1 MENFDKK
8 LASLEALLFIHGEPM
23 SRKKIEAVLE
33 LKENEYDDL
42 IQEIKKRLEDSSRGL
57 MIFSDGEKI
66 QLATKPEFNTILEG
80 FVKEELTEDLT
91 PASSETLA
99 IISYLGPISRAK
111 IEYLRGVNSSLILRN
126 LTMRGLIEKVSDDN
140 RSSAFL
146 YRITFDL
153 MKHLG
158 IEKKEDLPDYEKFS
172 ELSKVF
178 DAENNASVI

>member
-1 MENFDKK
+1 
-8 LASLEALLFIHGEPM
+8 
-23 SRKKIEAVLE
+23 
-33 LKENEYDDL
+33 
-42 IQEIKKRLEDSSRGL
+42 
-57 MIFSDGEKI
+57 
-66 QLATKPEFNTILEG
+66 
-80 FVKEELTEDLT
+80 VKEELTEDLT

-178 DAENNASVI
+178 DAENNANVI